1 MAVESGAAAA
11 AAPVAKEAAA
21 PVAAAAAA
29 EGVPPPKVDL
39 PDRDAFERKVQ
50 ALKDFMKANKAE
62 KDAIQKRIEG
72 NKSPA
77 TSGAA
82 KEFHDAREHQKAIQ
96 QELNAQK
103 EMVSKLIARQNALRE
118 RRGKVVAALREGR
131 SSLSVEEIDRRIADI
146 DYRMSTEGHT
156 LSLKEEKDLVKS
168 RTDLNKQRRSAE
180 SSARDREATE
190 SSKAS
195 VEAELDA
202 LNEEITA
209 GKAKQREIFE
219 RLKGYNEVVTKA
231 KAARDAGRSST
242 DSLRDSMRALSDKN
256 NKAYAELKAL
266 QDAHFTQLR
275 QARAWR
281 DYDRKR
287 RQEEWEARKA
297 EEAKA
302 RKEDDERR
310 AKEEEEAKPDH
321 PWALELVEL
330 DMLLHYIRKAA
341 PQVAAKLDAEKAGAA
356 AAPEAAAAAPAVS
369 AAAASLKVGTKA
381 QTALDALGDFGDA
394 SREQSSRR
402 GRGRGRKG
410 GRKASGDLE
419 ELSFDLATLGMFGKF
434 GIEPPLKA
442 AEAEEAIKR
451 VQAKHAE
458 YESKPAKTKT
468 PKATVA
474 ATEAS
479 EEEE

>member
-1 MAVESGAAAA
+1 ME
-11 AAPVAKEAAA
+11 
-21 PVAAAAAA
+21 
-29 EGVPPPKVDL
+29 D
-39 PDRDAFERKVQ
+39 
-50 ALKDFMKANKAE
+50 
-62 KDAIQKRIEG
+62 
-72 NKSPA
+72 
-77 TSGAA
+77 
-82 KEFHDAREHQKAIQ
+82 
-96 QELNAQK
+96 
-103 EMVSKLIARQNALRE
+103 
-118 RRGKVVAALREGR
+118 
-131 SSLSVEEIDRRIADI
+131 IDRRIADI
-146 DYRMSTEGHT
+146 DYRMSTEGHK

-168 RTDLNKQRRSAE
+168 RTDLNKQRRGAE
-180 SSARDREATE
+180 SSARSREALE
-190 SSKAS
+190 SSKVS

-202 LNEEITA
+202 LKEEITA

-231 KAARDAGRSST
+231 KATRDAGRSSS
-242 DSLRDSMRALSDKN
+242 DSLRDTMRALSEKN
-256 NKAYAELKAL
+256 NKAFAELKAL
-266 QDAHFTQLR
+266 QDAHFAQLR
-275 QARAWR
+275 DARAWR

-302 RKEDDERR
+302 WKDDEARL

-341 PQVAAKLDAEKAGAA
+341 PQVAAKLDAEKAGAT
-356 AAPEAAAAAPAVS
+356 AAPEAAAAPAVS

-410 GRKASGDLE
+410 ARKASGDLD

-434 GIEPPLKA
+434 GIDPPLKA
-442 AEAEEAIKR
+442 ADAEEAIKR

-458 YESKPAKTKT
+458 FETKPAKAKA
-468 PKATVA
+468 PKKEEA
-474 ATEAS
+474 AAEAA
-479 EEEE
+479 EEE